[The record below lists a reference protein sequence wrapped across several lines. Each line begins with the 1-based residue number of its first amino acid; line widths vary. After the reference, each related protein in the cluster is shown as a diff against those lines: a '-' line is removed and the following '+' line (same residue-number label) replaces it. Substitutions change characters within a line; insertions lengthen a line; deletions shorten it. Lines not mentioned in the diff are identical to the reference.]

1 MVRYTVKQ
9 ARNLRGLSQSQVA
22 QMLGISRLTYR
33 RYENNPEFM
42 TLKMARSF
50 SNVLDIPLDNIIFL
64 IITLL
69 LVDIIK
75 FVNIYNRR

>member
-33 RYENNPEFM
+33 RYE
-42 TLKMARSF
+42 K
-50 SNVLDIPLDNIIFL
+50 
-64 IITLL
+64 
-69 LVDIIK
+69 
-75 FVNIYNRR
+75 

>member
-22 QMLGISRLTYR
+22 KMLDISRATYI

-42 TLKMARSF
+42 TLKMAKSF
-50 SNVLDIPLDNIIFL
+50 SKALDIPLDNIIFFNNNS
-64 IITLL
+64 TLGR
-69 LVDIIK
+69 
-75 FVNIYNRR
+75 YNKIC

>member
-22 QMLGISRLTYR
+22 QIGISRLTYR

-50 SNVLDIPLDNIIFL
+50 SKALDIPLDNIIFFNNNS
-64 IITLL
+64 TLGR
-69 LVDIIK
+69 
-75 FVNIYNRR
+75 YNKVC

>member
-50 SNVLDIPLDNIIFL
+50 SKALDIPLDNIIFFNNNS
-64 IITLL
+64 TLGR
-69 LVDIIK
+69 
-75 FVNIYNRR
+75 YNKVC

>member
-69 LVDIIK
+69 FGRHNKIC
-75 FVNIYNRR
+75 